1 MYGFAL
7 PVGVRQTDRIFPY
20 NVSTQSQHKLTFPA
34 FPAGY
39 IALMAHHLPRS
50 PEEPISCLAGL
61 AARCLLAASLAPGL
75 AFATLGED
83 GSTVEHDRAQLR
95 AQRSVSQASAYSVHE
110 LQLPGGTQVREY
122 LTAANQVFAVAWN
135 GPSIPDLQQLLGTY
149 FPRYQAAAQAN
160 QGARRPVV
168 VQASDLVVRT
178 GGHPRAFFGM
188 VYLPAQMPSGVSAE
202 QIR

>member
-1 MYGFAL
+1 MD
-7 PVGVRQTDRIFPY
+7 PP
-20 NVSTQSQHKLTFPA
+20 
-34 FPAGY
+34 
-39 IALMAHHLPRS
+39 LPRC
-50 PEEPISCLAGL
+50 PEGSVPCLARI

-83 GSTVEHDRAQLR
+83 GSTVDHDRVQLR

-168 VQASDLVVRT
+168 VQASDLVIHT
-178 GGHPRAFFGM
+178 GGHQRAFFGAA
-188 VYLPAQMPSGVSAE
+188 YLPKQMPAGMTEE